1 MSPPYFAVQPFDL
14 TTLVAVYDDV
24 ASHWLPARVDNVVQT
39 DLSTVHLS
47 LRTLKARQWLTLSWH
62 PQAARLHLCE
72 QVALSREVFQFQQ
85 LLLRL
90 KGLALVAIQQPDPW
104 ERVLVLAF
112 ASRPGE
118 VIQWRLYLEVMGK
131 HSNLVLVDAANWIVG
146 VGKGVS
152 DRQSRVRPL
161 QLGLTYALPPPLTQ
175 PIASRSEAYADWRS
189 RVGADPNQLM
199 RVYRGVSRSLVQ
211 TWLQQVHWDDSE
223 SSWLALFDAW
233 QQWQERLQTRQFAP
247 QRTPQGY
254 DLLYGDPA
262 ADLHSLLADYYSEY
276 TARLLA
282 QRDHHALSQ
291 TLTARLSKLQQ
302 RLNDF
307 QVMLDQADQAETAK
321 QAADLLMANLED
333 WEPGLSQITLQDFER
348 NTPIA
353 IALNPEKNAIA
364 NAQAY
369 YKQHRKARRA
379 RQAVEPLWQAAQADY
394 AYTEGVLAAIEQL
407 DPEQAGD
414 REALSEI
421 KQEVQPSSTTTQTPT
436 TASYRSFSSPT
447 GYEIWVGRNN
457 RQNELLTFKL
467 AQPSDWWFHAQEIPG
482 SHVLLRL
489 PPGAVAASE
498 DLQAAADFAAHYSKG
513 RHSEQVPVVYTRPK
527 SVYKLKG
534 AQPGMVVYKHETVI
548 WGKPHAIHR
557 EPVLG

>member
-1 MSPPYFAVQPFDL
+1 MQPFDL
-14 TTLVAVYDDV
+14 TTLVAVYNDV
-24 ASHWLPARVDNVVQT
+24 VAHWLPARIDNVVQT

-47 LRTLKARQWLTLSWH
+47 LRTLNSREWLTLCWH
-62 PQAARLHLCE
+62 PQAARLHLSE
-72 QVALSREVFQFQQ
+72 QVAMSREVFQFQQ

-104 ERVLVLAF
+104 ERVLVLEF

-118 VIQWRLYLEVMGK
+118 LIQWRLYLEVMGK
-131 HSNLVLVDAANWIVG
+131 HSNLVLVDADNWIVG

-161 QLGLTYALPPPLTQ
+161 QLGLTYELPPPLTQ
-175 PIASRSEAYADWRS
+175 TIASRSETYAEWRS
-189 RVGADPNQLM
+189 RVGPDPSQLV
-199 RVYRGVSRSLVQ
+199 RLYRGVSRSLVQ
-211 TWLQQVHWDDSE
+211 TWQQQVGWDASE
-223 SSWLALFDAW
+223 ASWLALFEAW
-233 QQWQERLQTRQFAP
+233 QQWLDRLETRQFAP

-254 DLLYGDPA
+254 DLLYGDTNRDPA
-262 ADLHSLLADYYSEY
+262 VDLHTLLADYYGEY
-276 TARLLA
+276 AARLFA
-282 QRDHHALSQ
+282 QRDQHALSQ

-307 QVMLDQADQAETAK
+307 QGMLDQADQAETAK
-321 QAADLLMANLED
+321 QAADLLMANLEA
-333 WEPGLSQITLQDFER
+333 WEPGLSQITLGDFER
-348 NTPIA
+348 DTPIA
-353 IALNPEKNAIA
+353 IRLDPEKNAIA

-407 DPEQAGD
+407 DPNQAGD

-421 KQEVQPSSTTTQTPT
+421 KQEVQPSPTTSQTPT
-436 TASYRSFSSPT
+436 AASYRSFSSPN

-489 PPGAVAASE
+489 PPGAVAAAE

-513 RHSEQVPVVYTRPK
+513 RHSEQVPVIYTRPK